1 MHRTLAMALLLLAM
15 GACSSS
21 STPAPL
27 PIRVATA
34 VVRAPELDRALA
46 TMAVETAGE
55 FAKKGLTPEGLA
67 IAVIDLRSGRSGAY
81 RGDVSYYPA
90 SVVKLCYLAYYEASK
105 DAQRLADTP
114 ELVRAVKDMV
124 TVSSNDATGFVVDSI
139 TGTTSGPEL
148 TGEAWEAWKTKR
160 DAVTAWY
167 HRRGFPNLNAK
178 QKTFCEDSYGREQ
191 AYRDGGKNRNR
202 MSALEAARIFAEIV
216 RGEVAGPA
224 GTNEMMALLARES
237 AEAKSEDGEL
247 ENARL
252 AGRALPKGSRIWAKS
267 GDAYDVRHL
276 VGRVL
281 LPDGRDLVVAVFTQG
296 VKSELDVI
304 PRVYERIGAQSL
316 L

>member
-1 MHRTLAMALLLLAM
+1 MIRYVAMALLV

-21 STPAPL
+21 LGSSAPL
-27 PIRVATA
+27 PIRPTVAT
-34 VVRAPELDRALA
+34 VRAPEFDRVLSTIA
-46 TMAVETAGE
+46 TETAGE
-55 FAKKGLTPEGLA
+55 FAKKGLTPEGLS

-105 DAQRLADTP
+105 EARQLIDTP
-114 ELVRAVKDMV
+114 ELARAVKDMV

-148 TGEAWEAWKTKR
+148 EGDEWEAWKTKR
-160 DAVTAWY
+160 NAVTEWY
-167 HRRGFPNLNAK
+167 HRRGYTNLNAN

-224 GTNEMMALLARES
+224 GTNEMMALLERASGEV
-237 AEAKSEDGEL
+237 KSEEGEL

-281 LPDGRDLVVAVFTQG
+281 LPDGRDFVVAVFTKG